1 MATWS
6 WSIGPWKPGAST
18 KTSLGGG
25 PVADI
30 GSASAR
36 SLKLRLL
43 DPSDATFTVLGTS
56 DEAQLLEELITD
68 VWVYRDGVS
77 LFRGRVTKTTD
88 TLNASGLHTVAVE
101 AHDYRSVLDR
111 RIAYTDRTWT
121 SAGQAQTV
129 WDALTDTQL
138 LAGGSLGLT
147 QGVWPGTDVVR
158 PSVIIKAGDTVY
170 SFIKKLGQMQG
181 GFDFDIDDSLRA
193 NLWSPRRGV
202 DNGATLDL
210 GGAVIEMGRTFDTAQ
225 YADALR
231 QSGADSVTPTTL
243 TTADIS
249 SAPQGRWDAQFGDT
263 QLTTADMVAQTAQ
276 TNLNQAALV
285 VPVYSLVL
293 RAGGWGGPS
302 HVFLGDYGT
311 VAVRSG
317 RLDEQAAARV
327 YEVDVEVDAS
337 DVEKVTVV
345 AGDIRLDPK
354 SVLRGIA
361 KRVQQLSKR

>member
-193 NLWSPRRGV
+193 NLWSP
-202 DNGATLDL
+202 
-210 GGAVIEMGRTFDTAQ
+210 
-225 YADALR
+225 
-231 QSGADSVTPTTL
+231 
-243 TTADIS
+243 
-249 SAPQGRWDAQFGDT
+249 
-263 QLTTADMVAQTAQ
+263 
-276 TNLNQAALV
+276 
-285 VPVYSLVL
+285 
-293 RAGGWGGPS
+293 
-302 HVFLGDYGT
+302 
-311 VAVRSG
+311 
-317 RLDEQAAARV
+317 

>member
-56 DEAQLLEELITD
+56 AEAQLIEELITD

-88 TLNASGLHTVAVE
+88 TL
-101 AHDYRSVLDR
+101 
-111 RIAYTDRTWT
+111 
-121 SAGQAQTV
+121 
-129 WDALTDTQL
+129 
-138 LAGGSLGLT
+138 
-147 QGVWPGTDVVR
+147 
-158 PSVIIKAGDTVY
+158 KAGDTVY

-202 DNGATLDL
+202 DNGATLDY

-225 YADALR
+225 YADAIR
-231 QSGADSVTPTTL
+231 QSGADTVTPTTL
-243 TTADIS
+243 TTSDIA

-302 HVFLGDYGT
+302 HVFLGDYAT

-327 YEVDVEVDAS
+327 YEVDVDVDPS